1 MYYCMAIQDSYL
13 SAKTK
18 PAIDKDFIS
27 KTMEDRFGRLK
38 KLLLLSNNED
48 NQKEIQKILKD
59 AKLDYEV
66 KVDTLKQQEE
76 MAKIVNEADTIDLTN
91 LIQQVYNSI
100 SVVVNTYSFEE
111 IEKVTTEVV
120 KKSDANNLDVG
131 QITKKVFE
139 QLSTKKVV
147 AKSKPSKK
155 KITKAE
161 MINYILND

>member
-18 PAIDKDFIS
+18 PVIDKDFIS

-111 IEKVTTEVV
+111 IKKVTTEVV
-120 KKSDANNLDVG
+120 KKSDANNLDISK
-131 QITKKVFE
+131 ITKKVFE

-147 AKSKPSKK
+147 VKNKSPKK

-161 MINYILND
+161 MIDYVLNK